1 MIILFRMNIYSDPVV
16 QLFDPVVVCS
26 VCGEHGHSKRS
37 CRYSKAEDLSNM
49 SQEDRVFWSYVHPKD
64 RPESLGGGEQQEESM
79 DVNEA
84 SDEESG
90 ESDEEED
97 ESGESDDEGSS
108 LAAASDIEESE

>member
-64 RPESLGGGEQQEESM
+64 RPESLGGGI
-79 DVNEA
+79 
-84 SDEESG
+84 
-90 ESDEEED
+90 
-97 ESGESDDEGSS
+97 
-108 LAAASDIEESE
+108 LC

>member
-37 CRYSKAEDLSNM
+37 CCYSKADDLSNM

-90 ESDEEED
+90 ESD
-97 ESGESDDEGSS
+97 DEGSS
-108 LAAASDIEESE
+108 LAAESDIEESDILI